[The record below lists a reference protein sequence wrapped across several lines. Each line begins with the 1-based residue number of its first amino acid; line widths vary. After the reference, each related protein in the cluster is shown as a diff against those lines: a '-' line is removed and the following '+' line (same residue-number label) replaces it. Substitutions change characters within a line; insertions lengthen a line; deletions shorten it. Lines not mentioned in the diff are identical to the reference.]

1 MSLQSEIDFKS
12 KEIHTDGYPMSIGEL
27 ITLYRDGEMDI
38 HPEFQRFF
46 RWSQLQKSKLIE
58 SILLGIP
65 IPSIFVSQREDG
77 VWDVIDGLQRL
88 STILEF
94 VGELKDED
102 EVKIAASILTG
113 TEYLPSLEGK
123 VWESSEENKA
133 FTLGQKLILKR
144 AKLDVKIIKSQSDK
158 DAKYE
163 LFQRLNT
170 GGSILSYQ
178 EIRNC
183 LLVMV
188 NREFYQ
194 WLVMLANHDSFKKC
208 MALSE
213 RQIEEQ
219 YDLELALRFFVY
231 KNSILQEL
239 SLIKD
244 VNEFITKKM
253 LEFSKDKSFSYSK
266 EQVVFEKTFDL
277 LELVAGDD
285 SFTKYESDRSRFV
298 GAFSVSAYEV
308 IASGLGKNINLY
320 YGPGDVKKIDVVL
333 EKIKSIWNN
342 PVFKERTGSGMPAAR
357 RLPLLIPLG
366 NEIFSNI

>member
-1 MSLQSEIDFKS
+1 MSLQSEIDVKS

-94 VGELKDED
+94 VGELKDVEGK
-102 EVKIAASILTG
+102 KIEASTLTG

-123 VWESSEENKA
+123 LWESDNVKKTFS
-133 FTLGQKLILKR
+133 LGQKLLLKR

-188 NREFYQ
+188 NPDFYK
-194 WLVMLANHDSFKKC
+194 WLVKLADYDSFVKC

-219 YDLELALRFFVY
+219 YNLELALRFFVY
-231 KNSILQEL
+231 KNSTLDEV
-239 SLIKD
+239 SSIKD
-244 VNEFITKKM
+244 ISEFITKKM

-277 LELVAGDD
+277 LAEIAGDD
-285 SFTKYESDRSRFV
+285 AFTKYESDRERFV
-298 GAFSVSAYEV
+298 GAFSISAYEV
-308 IASGLGKNINLY
+308 IASGLSKNIKLY
-320 YGPGDVKKIDVVL
+320 YGPRNTKKTDIAL
-333 EKIKSIWNN
+333 EKIKSIWDK
-342 PVFKERTGSGMPAAR
+342 PIFKERSGSGMPAAR

-366 NEIFSNI
+366 EEVFSNV